1 MTHAG
6 QTIVLHDRAG
16 GSADDIKR
24 SFDVPGFAGV
34 SSAGEWALAVY
45 DTAAQDI
52 GKINSWSVTLVTAAG
67 GAMPPAPGAPSTG
80 KFTGVGTPKA
90 ITDNNRTGITSAA
103 TSTAT
108 GNVVSAK
115 VNVDISHTYQGD
127 LVVTL
132 VRNGESIVLHNKT
145 GGSADDVKKTFDVP
159 SLAGKPA
166 GGAWTLK
173 VQDLAAQDVG
183 TLNTWSLDLTW
194 R

>member
-1 MTHAG
+1 MKWACC
-6 QTIVLHDRAG
+6 
-16 GSADDIKR
+16 
-24 SFDVPGFAGV
+24 
-34 SSAGEWALAVY
+34 ALAWP
-45 DTAAQDI
+45 
-52 GKINSWSVTLVTAAG
+52 GLVK
-67 GAMPPAPGAPSTG
+67 S
-80 KFTGVGTPKA
+80 
-90 ITDNNRTGITSAA
+90 
-103 TSTAT
+103 AT